1 MGLFNPKPEVRASS
15 VRLLAR
21 GLRSVRS
28 FFNGLA
34 GSVSSSTDE
43 TCSRLGGLDGVQP
56 LVKGVVVRSG
66 IGSYDCEVR
75 IGGENSGMVIVCQT
89 LAPVLHDTCGVSQA
103 CMPVAGSTV
112 LVYAPTAGLLRKKA
126 PRGIILG
133 VIPENGVGI
142 GSFHGASGITKLAD
156 TEFPEGGA
164 AQYTESG
171 YSAIAT
177 DEGYPYHDDYQCGR
191 PHDMVPGEYALLGHS
206 GAGLVIGA
214 LSTTVK
220 GSEAASVRCSA
231 LDDQVRVTS
240 GHFRHISAAGSE
252 EIFDD
257 GGFISVESS
266 VSLYQPERLGVKSF
280 GTKAFDWRS
289 GAPSELMATR
299 SGIDQLRPTQT
310 AKKRL
315 YRYAGYLGDVVNV
328 FVANPDP
335 DKDVEDMDSESS
347 DQGLMHYHVDSS
359 GRFTMRSAG
368 GIMLERYD
376 RIPVPKRRH
385 YAWDP
390 DGDAAESSSPE
401 DKRGFELAEQYPMGI
416 GLSLADMA
424 AWWDHLSY
432 ARFRQ
437 FRKDFSLREQKEL
450 ATPKDSYDAIG
461 GGEEQFR
468 KYDRRHSY
476 VGLTPDGGIVLR
488 DAWGSE
494 IVMADGRITLNAA
507 GNVEIRSG
515 SSVVVMGGH
524 DVIAKA
530 HDSVDVSATEKD
542 VRIKAQ
548 GNMQLVSVDR
558 GVLVQSKARG
568 EATAS
573 AWDDSGEEL
582 RSAGV
587 VIKADEAAVAV
598 LGKRAEVQGSSGV
611 SIASFEGGGPS
622 GSVVVS
628 GQSVVATASGSVVA
642 TANGTSG
649 IVVSEQSAL
658 VVAPSVLCVG
668 GESAADIAGNQMM
681 LGIPVDVG
689 SMYSQV
695 VSICKSYVQLYLSSV
710 QWLNPYPPEV
720 FSKIDFRYRTSKEY
734 GTDKDSGVAGGQFS
748 VYEPSWAAMAEA
760 GREPMKSVKTKAW
773 EEREDEAG
781 GFPWPGKD
789 AMDSS
794 YVTYREQNVDSSG
807 VETPSSGT
815 AALTPTSFMVY
826 HIRNE
831 Q

>member
-1 MGLFNPKPEVRASS
+1 MGLFNPKPEVRASA

-28 FFNGLA
+28 FFNGMA
-34 GSVSSSTDE
+34 GSVSSATDE
-43 TCSRLGGLDGVQP
+43 TCSRLGGLDGVQS

-66 IGSYDCEVR
+66 IGSYDCEVVV
-75 IGGENSGMVIVCQT
+75 GGEDSGMTIVCQT
-89 LAPVLHDTCGVSQA
+89 LAPVLHDTYGVSQA
-103 CMPVAGSTV
+103 CMPAAGSTV
-112 LVYAPTAGLLRKKA
+112 LVYAPRAGLLRSKV
-126 PRGIILG
+126 PRGVILG
-133 VIPENGVGI
+133 VIPENGVGV
-142 GSFHGASGITKLAD
+142 GSASGAPGVSKLAD
-156 TEFPEGGA
+156 TDFPEGGA
-164 AQYTESG
+164 AQYTEAG
-171 YSAIAT
+171 YAAIAT
-177 DEGYPYHDDYQCGR
+177 DAGHPYHDDYQCGR
-191 PHDMVPGEYALLGHS
+191 PHDIVPGEYALLGHS

-214 LSTTVK
+214 LSTTIK

-240 GHFRHISAAGSE
+240 GHFRHISAAGGE

-257 GGFISVESS
+257 GGYISVESA

-280 GTKAFDWRS
+280 GTKAFEWGS
-289 GAPSELMATR
+289 GSPSELKATR
-299 SGIDQLRPTQT
+299 SGIDQLKPTQT

-335 DKDVEDMDSESS
+335 SKDVEDMDSDSA

-390 DGDAAESSSPE
+390 EGDAAESSSPE
-401 DKRGFELAEQYPMGI
+401 EKKGFETDEKYPMGI

-424 AWWDHLSY
+424 AWWNHLSY

-437 FRKDFSLREQKEL
+437 FGKDFSLKDQKDL
-450 ATPKDSYDAIG
+450 KTPDDAYDTLG
-461 GGEEQFR
+461 KGEEPYG
-468 KYDRRHSY
+468 KHDARHSY

-548 GNMQLVSVDR
+548 GNMQLVSADR
-558 GVLVQSKARG
+558 GVLIQSKAKG
-568 EATAS
+568 EGSAD
-573 AWDDSGEEL
+573 AWDESGEGL

-587 VIKADEAAVAV
+587 VIKADEATVAM
-598 LGKRAEVQGSSGV
+598 LGRRTEVQGSSGV

-628 GQSVVATASGSVVA
+628 GKSVVATASGSVVA
-642 TANGTSG
+642 TAAGTSG
-649 IVVSEQSAL
+649 VVVSEQSAL

-668 GESAADIAGNQMM
+668 GESAADISGNQMM

-695 VSICKSYVQLYLSSV
+695 VSICKSYVQLYLSDV
-710 QWLNPYPPEV
+710 QWLNPYPPTV

-734 GTDKDSGVAGGQFS
+734 GTDRDSGVAGGQFS

-760 GREPMKSVKTKAW
+760 GREPLKAVKTKAW
-773 EEREDEAG
+773 EEREDAAG
-781 GFPWPGKD
+781 GYPWPGKD
-789 AMDSS
+789 AMNSS
-794 YVTYREQNVDSSG
+794 YVTYREQNMDQSG
-807 VETPSSGT
+807 VENASSGKATLT
-815 AALTPTSFMVY
+815 AESFMVY

-831 Q
+831 T